1 MSEIL
6 QGKQL
11 AQTIRDKVAKEIK
24 KHDKPLGLAAILVG
38 NNPASKLYVLLKE
51 KAAKEVGM
59 YFERFEF
66 DENVS
71 NGELIDQIK
80 ELNDRD
86 DIHGILVQFP
96 LPNQDEDKIIAAL
109 DPKKDIDGFH
119 DENKTRWGKK
129 DEAIFP
135 PVALAIEKLIKASHQ
150 PLEGKQAVIIS
161 NSDIFAEP
169 IKVLLSENKIESQRF
184 GKDESALASKTRAAD
199 IIVVAVGEADF
210 VKVDMV
216 KEGAIIIDV
225 GTNKKDGKNVGDVAE
240 DTHDI
245 AGFISPVPGGVGPL
259 TVAFLLKNVTEA
271 AEMQK

>member
-11 AQTIRDKVAKEIK
+11 AQTIRDKVAKDISK
-24 KHDKPLGLAAILVG
+24 LGKPLGLAAILVG
-38 NNPASKLYVLLKE
+38 NNSASKLYVSLKE

-66 DENVS
+66 DEKVS
-71 NGELIDQIK
+71 NKELIAKVK
-80 ELNDRD
+80 ELNERD
-86 DIHGILVQFP
+86 DIHGILIQFP
-96 LPNQDEDKIIAAL
+96 LPNQDENKVISVL

-119 DENKTRWGKK
+119 SENKSRWGKE

-150 PLEGKQAVIIS
+150 PLEGKHCAIIT
-161 NSDIFAEP
+161 NSEIFAEP
-169 IKVLLSENKIESQRF
+169 IMVLMRENGIEAKRLS
-184 GKDESALASKTRAAD
+184 KDESALASKTRAAD
-199 IIVVAVGEADF
+199 IIIIAVGEADF
-210 VKVDMV
+210 LKVDMV

-225 GTNKKDGKNVGDVAE
+225 GTNKKNGKNVGDVA
-240 DTHDI
+240 DNVTGI

-259 TVAFLLKNVTEA
+259 TVAYLLKNVVEA